1 MGPATKLIN
10 PDFLNRNVEFH
21 FLTIFK
27 ATLAL
32 RYSTWIFNNALRISI
47 SHVVS
52 FIELLPQPREECL
65 RYYQFWPINKDF
77 LEKKMSLGVIHR
89 AFIIWKKKYLDQL
102 KLNHYVV
109 CLQLQNVR
117 QPLERSKGILEYLSF
132 ETKLEIF
139 SNFEMLKV
147 NVFEGKMSETWFVEI
162 PLVKASTS
170 IEAHRVSGKMRD
182 RVEHFYVSSPSLI
195 HLP

>member
-1 MGPATKLIN
+1 MPYVSL
-10 PDFLNRNVEFH
+10 FH
-21 FLTIFK
+21 MLSVLSSFSHSLGKSAWDITSSDQSIKIFWK
-27 ATLAL
+27 
-32 RYSTWIFNNALRISI
+32 
-47 SHVVS
+47 
-52 FIELLPQPREECL
+52 
-65 RYYQFWPINKDF
+65 
-77 LEKKMSLGVIHR
+77 KKMSLGVIHR
-89 AFIIWKKKYLDQL
+89 AFITWKKKYLDQL

-109 CLQLQNVR
+109 YLQLQNVR

>member
-147 NVFEGKMSETWFVEI
+147 NVFEGKMSET
-162 PLVKASTS
+162 
-170 IEAHRVSGKMRD
+170 
-182 RVEHFYVSSPSLI
+182 
-195 HLP
+195 